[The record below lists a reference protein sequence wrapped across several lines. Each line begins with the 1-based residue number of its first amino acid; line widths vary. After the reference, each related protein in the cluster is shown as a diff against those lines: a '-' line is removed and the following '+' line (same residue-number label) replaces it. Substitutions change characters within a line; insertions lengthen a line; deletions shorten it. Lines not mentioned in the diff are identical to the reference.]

1 LGFLALLLGDL
12 LVILVIQAD
21 PGFQAVRPEKLASP
35 LHCPGI
41 ADKQPARALAA
52 VQRAP
57 QQAERVDTLA

>member
-1 LGFLALLLGDL
+1 MGLLALLLGDL
-12 LVILVIQAD
+12 LVVLVLESHA
-21 PGFQAVRPEKLASP
+21 GLEAMRPEYLSSP

-52 VQRAP
+52 AQRAP